1 MGVLLVVVVVVVVS
15 MVSVMMEILLVMEE
29 GDSWFGL
36 IFLEFL
42 LVFRLVD
49 IIGECFSEEFIIKEE
64 FCVQLADDGLFTF
77 RNAFLKLSDKKAYK
91 NGFTHEF
98 M

>member
-15 MVSVMMEILLVMEE
+15 VVSVMMEILLVMEE
-29 GDSWFGL
+29 GDSWFG
-36 IFLEFL
+36 IFLEL
-42 LVFRLVD
+42 FRLVD